1 MGFPSIVQSV
11 GIIPSPV
18 MFGVSSQSVS
28 FPLLVTLGNAVL
40 VNPGYGASLIS
51 GVTDDVGNTYSV
63 IASDPFDYV
72 IYFCPAVVR
81 QPRTITVTTLG
92 GPEPFIPIVA
102 VELTP
107 CALDQLSFWQST
119 SPSEAPFGTVP
130 TSWTGNPL
138 TITAADELLLAFGSY
153 YSYPAGTTVVSPGLG
168 WSMALNLYNSPPGI
182 TTSNGIFLESQTQST
197 IGTYS
202 ATASSVNGSAPL
214 VYATPFF
221 LLTLSLK
228 STLPVT
234 LPLPVFSPPGGSYP
248 TPPVVTLSGNPPGS
262 TIIVIINGGAPI
274 PYPGPISVTGTTV
287 IQAFTQQGSTI
298 SGTVTETYSVITP
311 IPICYQKSFSEQT
324 NELFALNYNN
334 NDPVTGLPVAGAWFE
349 IHRSVRYGKPRT
361 SGTPK

>member
-1 MGFPSIVQSV
+1 MGFPSIVQSI
-11 GIIPSPV
+11 GIQASPV
-18 MFGVSSQSVS
+18 LGGVNSQSVS
-28 FPLLVTLGNAVL
+28 FPVQTQTGNSILVYPFLG
-40 VNPGYGASLIS
+40 PEFIAS
-51 GVTDDVGNTYSV
+51 VTDNAGNVYTL
-63 IASDPFDYV
+63 IASEFLNYAV
-72 IYFCPAVVR
+72 YFCAAASRPAT
-81 QPRTITVTTLG
+81 TITVTSAG
-92 GPEPFIPIVA
+92 GPQPDLPIIA

-107 CALDQLSFWQST
+107 CSLDQISFWT
-119 SPSEAPFGTVP
+119 SPSPFGEPEGPVP
-130 TSWTGNPL
+130 TSWVATP
-138 TITAADELLLAFGSY
+138 ITTTAPDELLLAFGSY
-153 YSYPAGTTVVSPGLG
+153 YGYPAGTTVVSPGAG
-168 WSMALNLYNSPPGI
+168 WSMNQNLFNSPPPL

-197 IGTYS
+197 IGTYQ
-202 ATASSVNGSAPL
+202 ATASSVNGSSPGI
-214 VYATPFF
+214 YDSPFF
-221 LLTLSLK
+221 VTTLSLQ
-228 STLPVT
+228 STAPVT

-349 IHRSVRYGKPRT
+349 IHRSIRYGKPRT